1 MDNIPAYLEA
11 ENKYVFY
18 LLVSQI
24 KQQIE
29 LFIMSQQEQQEL
41 LWSETSIRLQFRF
54 INKLKYP
61 LMKLNDSGPYIFPL
75 LQLLF
80 PML

>member
-11 ENKYVFY
+11 ENRYVFY

-24 KQQIE
+24 KKQIE
-29 LFIMSQQEQQEL
+29 LFIMSQQEQQEF

-54 INKLKYP
+54 I
-61 LMKLNDSGPYIFPL
+61 
-75 LQLLF
+75 
-80 PML
+80 